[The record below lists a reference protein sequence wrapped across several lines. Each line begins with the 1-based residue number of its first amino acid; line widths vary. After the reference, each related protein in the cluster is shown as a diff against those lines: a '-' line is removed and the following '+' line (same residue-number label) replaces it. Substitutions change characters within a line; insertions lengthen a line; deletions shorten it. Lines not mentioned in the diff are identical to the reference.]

1 MDVGGSSPSGPTVT
15 SLNGK
20 QVYLLVSESEET
32 ARNTKCCKHNEEPE
46 RHENRSGFRISE
58 GDEIV
63 CNPAQGLLTI
73 IVAYFHN
80 IFLVQQSFIFHTRLK
95 GLGREKMREGA

>member
-20 QVYLLVSESEET
+20 QVYLLASEGEET
-32 ARNTKCCKHNEEPE
+32 ARNTKCCEHNEEPE
-46 RHENRSGFRISE
+46 RYKNRSGFRISE

-63 CNPAQGLLTI
+63 CNSAQGISITLCITGGYR
-73 IVAYFHN
+73 YF
-80 IFLVQQSFIFHTRLK
+80 LRWRSP
-95 GLGREKMREGA
+95 G